1 MPAYNAAETVE
12 RTYRDIPKEI
22 VDEVILVDDCS
33 QDATV
38 EVAKKLGLTTI
49 VHAENR
55 GYGAN
60 QKTCYRAALEH
71 GAQIIVMVHPDY
83 QYDPHLIL
91 PLSSLLA
98 EGLYD
103 VVLGSRI
110 LGGDALRGGMPL
122 WKYVSNR
129 FLTFIQNLFLGSKL
143 SEFHTGY
150 RAFSREVLQSL
161 PLDKNSNDFVFDNEV
176 LAQIILK
183 NYRVGEISCPAKYFP
198 EASSINIKR
207 SIIYGFGVLKVSL
220 FGLLYRLG
228 LFCSPIF
235 QYSGHQTD
243 AEKF

>member
-12 RTYRDIPKEI
+12 RTYREIPKDI

-91 PLSSLLA
+91 PLCSLLTDGQDDIA
-98 EGLYD
+98 
-103 VVLGSRI
+103 LGSRI

-129 FLTFIQNLFLGSKL
+129 FLTFIQNLLLGSKL

-150 RAFSREVLQSL
+150 RAFRREVLQSL
-161 PLDKNSNDFVFDNEV
+161 PLDKNSNDFVFDNEI

-198 EASSINIKR
+198 EASSINLKR

-228 LFCSPIF
+228 LFCPPIF
-235 QYSGHQTD
+235 QFSGPQTD
-243 AEKF
+243 TKKF